1 MKLWRQLLV
10 LTIIDTIIIWLWVR
24 QQDPDPSVSIG
35 ILLLVPG
42 VALLNLI
49 LAAILF
55 ATKNKYSKAFLI
67 NSIISAIIMYNLF
80 LAGINRH
87 QQLRYES
94 WQFTQN
100 DTVFR
105 VTHNKLDSTF
115 DISYRTNTSTSTGF
129 ISGQVA
135 YNKNNIILTSDTL
148 KFIIKSNF
156 LFGFQGKQDSI
167 RLLPL

>member
-1 MKLWRQLLV
+1 MKLWKQLLV
-10 LTIIDTIIIWLWVR
+10 LTLIDTIIIWLWVR

-35 ILLLVPG
+35 IVLFVPG
-42 VALLNLI
+42 VAILNLI
-49 LAAILF
+49 IAAILF
-55 ATKNKYSKAFLI
+55 ATKKEYAKVFLI
-67 NSIISAIIMYNLF
+67 NSVISAIIMYNLF

-87 QQLRYES
+87 QQLRHES
-94 WQFTQN
+94 WQFIQN

-115 DISYRTNTSTSTGF
+115 DISFRTNTSTSTEF
-129 ISGQVA
+129 MNGQVA
-135 YNKNNIILTSDTL
+135 YNRNNIILKSDTL

-167 RLLPL
+167 KLLLL